1 MSNLYFLVIG
11 IYYVILRL
19 GNVLFCRE

>member
-1 MSNLYFLVIG
+1 MSNLYFLDIG